1 MLEKKKVLIA
11 MTSLYNGGAEKSL
24 VNLLNELP
32 QDQYDI
38 DLLLFKR
45 EGLYLQQVP
54 SDVNIL
60 DTPHD
65 IQLLYSSFHK
75 AKKMFFPKFFGTLFS
90 RLLYG
95 NSYKARGVRWKYFY
109 SKHIQQIDKKYDVA
123 IAYISGEILWFV
135 DEKVQADK
143 KIVWVHNDYK
153 ASGHSREYD
162 YPHFRNMDAI
172 VTISEKCAD
181 ILKEVFPEFTDKIYN
196 IPNITS
202 SVVLRRRA
210 EEFYPEEYQRSEKQY
225 KLLSVGRLAEQKG
238 FDMAVS
244 AAALL
249 KKAGVSFD
257 WFIIGNG
264 PLEKQLERQMKKEG
278 VEDCFHL
285 IGVRENP
292 YSYMKNCDLIV
303 QSSRYEGKSVVLD
316 EAKILGKPIVA
327 TNYPT
332 VKDQIIDGEE
342 GIIAEMSPQ
351 GIAAGIEKLLQNQG
365 LVQQIKAYLLQHEYG
380 NQQDVKKYIDLIE
393 KQGKEK

>member
-95 NSYKARGVRWKYFY
+95 NSYKAKGVRWKYFY

-135 DEKVQADK
+135 NEKVCADK

-153 ASGHSREYD
+153 TAGHSKEYD
-162 YPHFRNMDAI
+162 YPHFQNMDAI

-181 ILKEVFPEFTDKIYN
+181 ILKEVFPEFTDNIYN

-202 SVVLRRRA
+202 SAVLRRRA
-210 EEFYPEEYQRSEKQY
+210 EEFYPEEYQRSQKRY
-225 KLLSVGRLAEQKG
+225 KILSVGRLTEQKG

-249 KKAGVSFD
+249 KKAGISFD

-264 PLEKQLERQMKKEG
+264 ALEKRLEWQIKKEG
-278 VEDCFHL
+278 VENCFHL

-292 YSYMKNCDLIV
+292 YPYMKHCDLMV

-316 EAKILGKPIVA
+316 EAKILAKPIVA
-327 TNYPT
+327 TDYPT

-342 GIIAEMSPQ
+342 GIITKMNPQ
-351 GIAAGIEKLLQNQG
+351 GIAAGIEKLLQDQD
-365 LVQQIKAYLLQHEYG
+365 LVQQIKAYLSQHEYG
-380 NQQDVKKYIDLIE
+380 NQQDVEKYIDLIE
-393 KQGKEK
+393 K